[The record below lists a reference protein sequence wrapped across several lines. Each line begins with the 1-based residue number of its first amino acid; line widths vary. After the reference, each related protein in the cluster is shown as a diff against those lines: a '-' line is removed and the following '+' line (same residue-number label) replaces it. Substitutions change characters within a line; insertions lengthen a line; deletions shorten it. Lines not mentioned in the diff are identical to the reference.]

1 MPRNYKIVIL
11 IFAIFFAVSILTNI
25 LGPLI
30 PDIINSFHLSLTM
43 AGLLPFSFF
52 IAYGLMSIP
61 SGMLI
66 EKYHERIVLLWAFLL
81 ALIGSLLFAIF
92 PAYYIA
98 IISLFLIGIGMAMIQ
113 VSINPLL
120 RVSGG
125 EEHFAFNSVLGQLI
139 FGTASFISPQI
150 YSYLVLNLNN
160 TSPDSSPVISI
171 LSRIVPPQY
180 NWVSVYWFF
189 SLLIIVMLIVIFFMK
204 LPKVQLSEEER
215 IGAWQTHKT
224 LFKNK
229 TVILFFIGIFV
240 YVGSEQGVAN
250 WISKFLMDYH
260 AIDPQTTGARIVSF
274 FWGAMTLGCILGLI
288 LLKFYDSRKILIV
301 FSSLAIIN
309 LVLAIFGNL
318 QMSLYCFP
326 LVGFSFSVMWSII
339 FSLALNSVQ
348 KHHGSFSGILCT
360 AIIGGA
366 VIPLII
372 GWVGDLISLRV
383 GMLLLFVTS
392 GYILSIGFWAKP
404 LITNKVISRREYKIE
419 KL

>member
-1 MPRNYKIVIL
+1 
-11 IFAIFFAVSILTNI
+11 
-25 LGPLI
+25 
-30 PDIINSFHLSLTM
+30 
-43 AGLLPFSFF
+43 
-52 IAYGLMSIP
+52 
-61 SGMLI
+61 
-66 EKYHERIVLLWAFLL
+66 
-81 ALIGSLLFAIF
+81 
-92 PAYYIA
+92 
-98 IISLFLIGIGMAMIQ
+98 
-113 VSINPLL
+113 
-120 RVSGG
+120 
-125 EEHFAFNSVLGQLI
+125 
-139 FGTASFISPQI
+139 
-150 YSYLVLNLNN
+150 
-160 TSPDSSPVISI
+160 
-171 LSRIVPPQY
+171 
-180 NWVSVYWFF
+180 
-189 SLLIIVMLIVIFFMK
+189 MK

-215 IGAWQTHKT
+215 IGAWQTHKS

-250 WISKFLMDYH
+250 WISKFLLDYH
-260 AIDPQTTGARIVSF
+260 ALDPQTTGARIVSF

-301 FSSLAIIN
+301 FSGFAIIN
-309 LVLAIFGNL
+309 LVLAIFGNI

-339 FSLALNSVQ
+339 FSLALNSVP

-372 GWVGDLISLRV
+372 GWIGDMISLRV

-404 LITNKVISRREYKIE
+404 LITNKVISRREHKIE